1 MQATKRKKNIVLNS
15 SVEVQMQEGPIYYFL
30 WFLTCGRA

>member
-30 WFLTCGRA
+30 